1 MSNKKPFSI
10 HYLSSKRLRQI
21 NFSIRDFALFFV
33 FLLIIS
39 VGINYYLSINFSTDY
54 YKDKIEQAEQEYSDV
69 SQELL
74 DKINKM
80 ERELALLEEKDSEM
94 RTYAALPP
102 LDEDIKVMGTGGS
115 EEELNEDDSSTILDK
130 LRNTIDSLSYTLD
143 AQKNSYDI
151 IFNKIKSNETMYRH
165 IPSIMPVESAYLGS
179 QYGYRTDPIDGKR
192 RMHSGLD
199 FPVNLNTD
207 VVATGDGVVT
217 KAQYDSGWGRYI
229 KIDHGYGYETI
240 YAHLWK
246 INVKKGQKVKR
257 GDKIGKS
264 GNSGRAAGFHLHYE
278 VHKNNKTVDPLRSV
292 SYTHLTLP
300 TKA

>member
-1 MSNKKPFSI
+1 MNKNKFSFQF
-10 HYLSSKRLRQI
+10 LSSDRLHQI
-21 NFSIRDFALFFV
+21 NFSLSNFLIFFGV
-33 FLLIIS
+33 FIAVLL
-39 VGINYYLSINFSTDY
+39 VLNYSLSLRFSEDY
-54 YKDKIEQAEQEYSDV
+54 YKIKLEETDQKYSDV

-74 DKINKM
+74 DRITQLEN
-80 ERELALLEEKDSEM
+80 ELKLIEEKDSEL
-94 RTYAALPP
+94 RTYATLAP
-102 LDEDIKVMGTGGS
+102 LSDDVRAQGVGGS
-115 EEELNEDDSSTILDK
+115 EVDLTLNTVDDSSIMLLK
-130 LRNTIDSLSYTLD
+130 EKVDSL
-143 AQKNSYDI
+143 AFAVNIQKDSFNT
-151 IFNKIKSNETMYRH
+151 IFNKIKSNEKMYRH
-165 IPSIMPVESAYLGS
+165 IPSISPVKGYIGS
-179 QYGYRTDPIDGKR
+179 KYGYRTDPIDGKR

-229 KIDHGYGYETI
+229 KIDHGYGYETV

-278 VHKNNKTVDPLRSV
+278 VHKNNKTVDPLN
-292 SYTHLTLP
+292 YFFTGYID
-300 TKA
+300 

>member
-1 MSNKKPFSI
+1 MNKNKFSFQF
-10 HYLSSKRLRQI
+10 LSSDRLHQI
-21 NFSIRDFALFFV
+21 NFSLSNFLIFFGV
-33 FLLIIS
+33 FIAVLL
-39 VGINYYLSINFSTDY
+39 VLNYSLSLRFSEDY
-54 YKDKIEQAEQEYSDV
+54 YKIKLEETDQKYSEV

-74 DKINKM
+74 DRITQLEN
-80 ERELALLEEKDSEM
+80 ELKLIEEKDSEL
-94 RTYAALPP
+94 RTYATLAP
-102 LDEDIKVMGTGGS
+102 LSDDVKAQGVGGS
-115 EEELNEDDSSTILDK
+115 EVDMNLNTIDDSSIMLLKDK
-130 LRNTIDSLSYTLD
+130 VDSL
-143 AQKNSYDI
+143 AFAVNIQKDSFNT
-151 IFNKIKSNETMYRH
+151 IFNKIKSNEKMYRH
-165 IPSIMPVESAYLGS
+165 IPSISPVKGYIGS
-179 QYGYRTDPIDGKR
+179 KYGYRTDPIDGKR

-229 KIDHGYGYETI
+229 KIDHGYGYETV

-278 VHKNNKTVDPLRSV
+278 VHKNNKTVDPLN
-292 SYTHLTLP
+292 YFFTGYID
-300 TKA
+300 

>member
-1 MSNKKPFSI
+1 MNKNKFSFQF
-10 HYLSSKRLRQI
+10 LSSDRLHQI
-21 NFSIRDFALFFV
+21 NFSLSNFLIFFGVFIAALLV
-33 FLLIIS
+33 L
-39 VGINYYLSINFSTDY
+39 NYSLSLRFSEDY
-54 YKDKIEQAEQEYSDV
+54 YKIKLEETDQKYSEV

-74 DKINKM
+74 DRITQLEN
-80 ERELALLEEKDSEM
+80 ELKLIEEKDSEL
-94 RTYAALPP
+94 RTYATLAP
-102 LDEDIKVMGTGGS
+102 LSDDVKAQGVGGS
-115 EEELNEDDSSTILDK
+115 EVDLTLNTVDDSSIMFLK
-130 LRNTIDSLSYTLD
+130 EKVDSL
-143 AQKNSYDI
+143 AFAVNIQKDSFNT
-151 IFNKIKSNETMYRH
+151 IFNKIKSNEKMYRH
-165 IPSIMPVESAYLGS
+165 IPSISPVKGYIGS
-179 QYGYRTDPIDGKR
+179 KYGYRTDPIDGKR

-229 KIDHGYGYETI
+229 KIDHGYGYETV

-278 VHKNNKTVDPLRSV
+278 VHKNNKTVDPLN
-292 SYTHLTLP
+292 YFFTGYID
-300 TKA
+300 

>member
-1 MSNKKPFSI
+1 MNKKYFSFQF
-10 HYLSSKRLRQI
+10 LSSEKLHQI
-21 NFSIRDFALFFV
+21 NFSFINALTFFSI
-33 FLLIIS
+33 FIITTILANYFLSKKFSEEYYSAKLEQTDQKYSEISEQLLIKI
-39 VGINYYLSINFSTDY
+39 
-54 YKDKIEQAEQEYSDV
+54 DKLES
-69 SQELL
+69 EL
-74 DKINKM
+74 KI
-80 ERELALLEEKDSEM
+80 LESKDSEF
-94 RTYAALPP
+94 RTYASLPP
-102 LDEDIKVMGTGGS
+102 LSDDVKAKGVGGASLESSDI
-115 EEELNEDDSSTILDK
+115 EINDSSILINLK
-130 LRNTIDSLSYTLD
+130 NKVDSLSYAVD
-143 AQKNSYDI
+143 VQKNSYNT
-151 IFNKIKSNETMYRH
+151 IFNKLKSNEKMYRH
-165 IPSIMPVESAYLGS
+165 IPSITPVKGYIGS
-179 QYGYRTDPIDGKR
+179 KYGYRTDPIDGKK

-278 VHKNNKTVDPLRSV
+278 VHKNNKTVDPLK
-292 SYTHLTLP
+292 YFF
-300 TKA
+300 KGYID

>member
-1 MSNKKPFSI
+1 MNKNKFSFQF
-10 HYLSSKRLRQI
+10 LSSDRLHQI
-21 NFSIRDFALFFV
+21 NFSLSNFLIFFGV
-33 FLLIIS
+33 FIAVLL
-39 VGINYYLSINFSTDY
+39 VLNYSLSLRFSEDY
-54 YKDKIEQAEQEYSDV
+54 YKIKLEETDQKYSEV

-74 DKINKM
+74 DRITQLEN
-80 ERELALLEEKDSEM
+80 ELKLIEEKDSEL
-94 RTYAALPP
+94 RTYATLAP
-102 LDEDIKVMGTGGS
+102 LSDDVKAQGVGGS
-115 EEELNEDDSSTILDK
+115 EVDLNLNTVDDSSIMLLK
-130 LRNTIDSLSYTLD
+130 EKVDSL
-143 AQKNSYDI
+143 AFAVNIQKDSFNT
-151 IFNKIKSNETMYRH
+151 IFNKIKSNEKMYRH
-165 IPSIMPVESAYLGS
+165 IPSISPVKGYIGS
-179 QYGYRTDPIDGKR
+179 KYGYRTDPIDGKR

-229 KIDHGYGYETI
+229 KIDHGYGYETV

-278 VHKNNKTVDPLRSV
+278 VHKNNKTVDPLN
-292 SYTHLTLP
+292 YFFTGYID
-300 TKA
+300 

>member
-1 MSNKKPFSI
+1 MNKNKFSFQF
-10 HYLSSKRLRQI
+10 LSSDRLHQI
-21 NFSIRDFALFFV
+21 NFSLSNFLIFFGV
-33 FLLIIS
+33 FIAVLL
-39 VGINYYLSINFSTDY
+39 VLNYSLSLRFSEDY
-54 YKDKIEQAEQEYSDV
+54 YKIKLEETDQKYSEV

-74 DKINKM
+74 DRITQLEN
-80 ERELALLEEKDSEM
+80 ELKLIEEKDSEL
-94 RTYAALPP
+94 RTYATLAP
-102 LDEDIKVMGTGGS
+102 LSDDVKAQGVGGS
-115 EEELNEDDSSTILDK
+115 EVDMNL
-130 LRNTIDSLSYTLD
+130 NTIDKSSILFLKEKVDSL
-143 AQKNSYDI
+143 AFAVNIQKDSFNT
-151 IFNKIKSNETMYRH
+151 IFNKIKSNEKMYRH
-165 IPSIMPVESAYLGS
+165 IPSISPVKGYIGS
-179 QYGYRTDPIDGKR
+179 KYGYRTDPIDGKR

-229 KIDHGYGYETI
+229 KIDHGYGYETV

-278 VHKNNKTVDPLRSV
+278 VHKNNKTVDPLN
-292 SYTHLTLP
+292 YFFTGYID
-300 TKA
+300 

>member
-1 MSNKKPFSI
+1 MNKNKFSFQF
-10 HYLSSKRLRQI
+10 LSSDRLHQI
-21 NFSIRDFALFFV
+21 NFSLSNFLISFGIFIAAL
-33 FLLIIS
+33 LAL
-39 VGINYYLSINFSTDY
+39 NYSLSLRFSEDY
-54 YKDKIEQAEQEYSDV
+54 YKIKLEETDQKYSEV

-74 DKINKM
+74 DRITQLEN
-80 ERELALLEEKDSEM
+80 ELKLIEEKDSEL
-94 RTYAALPP
+94 RTYATLAP
-102 LDEDIKVMGTGGS
+102 LSDDVKAQGVGGS
-115 EEELNEDDSSTILDK
+115 EVDTNKNAVDNSSIMFLK
-130 LRNTIDSLSYTLD
+130 EKVDSL
-143 AQKNSYDI
+143 AFAVNIQKDSFNT
-151 IFNKIKSNETMYRH
+151 IFNKIKSNEKMYRH
-165 IPSIMPVESAYLGS
+165 IPSISPVKGYIGS
-179 QYGYRTDPIDGKR
+179 KYGYRTDPIDGKR

-229 KIDHGYGYETI
+229 KIDHGYGYETV

-278 VHKNNKTVDPLRSV
+278 VHKNNKTVDPLN
-292 SYTHLTLP
+292 YFFTGYID
-300 TKA
+300 

>member
-1 MSNKKPFSI
+1 MNKNKFSFQF
-10 HYLSSKRLRQI
+10 LSSDRLHQI
-21 NFSIRDFALFFV
+21 NFSLSNFLIFFGVFIAALLV
-33 FLLIIS
+33 L
-39 VGINYYLSINFSTDY
+39 NYSLSLRFSEDY
-54 YKDKIEQAEQEYSDV
+54 YKIKLEETDQKYSDV

-74 DKINKM
+74 DRITQLEN
-80 ERELALLEEKDSEM
+80 ELKLIEEKDSEL
-94 RTYAALPP
+94 RTYATLAP
-102 LDEDIKVMGTGGS
+102 LSDDVKAQGVGGS
-115 EEELNEDDSSTILDK
+115 EVDMKLNTADNSSIMFLK
-130 LRNTIDSLSYTLD
+130 EKVDSL
-143 AQKNSYDI
+143 AFAVNIQKDSFNT
-151 IFNKIKSNETMYRH
+151 IFNKIKSNEKMYRH
-165 IPSIMPVESAYLGS
+165 IPSISPVKGYIGS
-179 QYGYRTDPIDGKR
+179 KYGYRTDPIDGKR

-229 KIDHGYGYETI
+229 KIDHGYGYETV

-278 VHKNNKTVDPLRSV
+278 VHKNNKTVDPLN
-292 SYTHLTLP
+292 YFFTGYID
-300 TKA
+300 

>member
-1 MSNKKPFSI
+1 MNKNKFSFQF
-10 HYLSSKRLRQI
+10 LSSDRLHQI
-21 NFSIRDFALFFV
+21 NFSLSNFLIFFGV
-33 FLLIIS
+33 FIAVLL
-39 VGINYYLSINFSTDY
+39 VLNYSLSLRFSEDY
-54 YKDKIEQAEQEYSDV
+54 YKIKLEETDQKYSEV

-74 DKINKM
+74 DRITQLEN
-80 ERELALLEEKDSEM
+80 ELKLIEEKDSEL
-94 RTYAALPP
+94 RTYATLAP
-102 LDEDIKVMGTGGS
+102 LSDDVKAQGVGGS
-115 EEELNEDDSSTILDK
+115 EVDMNLNTVDNSSIMFLK
-130 LRNTIDSLSYTLD
+130 EKVDSL
-143 AQKNSYDI
+143 AFAVNIQKDSFNT
-151 IFNKIKSNETMYRH
+151 IFNKIKSNEKMYRH
-165 IPSIMPVESAYLGS
+165 IPSISPVKGYIGS
-179 QYGYRTDPIDGKR
+179 KYGYRTDPIDGKR

-229 KIDHGYGYETI
+229 KIDHGYGYETV

-278 VHKNNKTVDPLRSV
+278 VHKNNKTVDPLN
-292 SYTHLTLP
+292 YFFTGYID
-300 TKA
+300 

>member
-1 MSNKKPFSI
+1 MNKNKFSFQF
-10 HYLSSKRLRQI
+10 LSSDRLHQI
-21 NFSIRDFALFFV
+21 NFSLSNFLIFFGVFIAALLV
-33 FLLIIS
+33 L
-39 VGINYYLSINFSTDY
+39 NYSLSLRFSEDY
-54 YKDKIEQAEQEYSDV
+54 YKVKLEETDQKYSEV

-74 DKINKM
+74 DRITQLEN
-80 ERELALLEEKDSEM
+80 ELKLIEEKDSEL
-94 RTYAALPP
+94 RTYATLAPMS
-102 LDEDIKVMGTGGS
+102 DDVKAQGVGGS
-115 EEELNEDDSSTILDK
+115 EVDLTLNTVDDSSIMLLK
-130 LRNTIDSLSYTLD
+130 EKVDSLAFAVNIQKDSYNT
-143 AQKNSYDI
+143 
-151 IFNKIKSNETMYRH
+151 IFNKIKSNEKMYRH
-165 IPSIMPVESAYLGS
+165 IPSISPVKGYIGS
-179 QYGYRTDPIDGKR
+179 KYGYRTDPIDGKR

-229 KIDHGYGYETI
+229 KIDHGYGYETV

-278 VHKNNKTVDPLRSV
+278 VHKNNKTVDPLN
-292 SYTHLTLP
+292 YFFTGYID
-300 TKA
+300 